1 VVFFHTCSRVFFLSF
16 LSRLLCC
23 AGVAVDQKV
32 AAARAEAADA
42 LDQQQSDF
50 RMKAQRYEA
59 RLQDVRV
66 API

>member
-1 VVFFHTCSRVFFLSF
+1 MFSHLLTCLFSPLR
-16 LSRLLCC
+16 LSRLLCG

-59 RLQDVRV
+59 RLQDVRA